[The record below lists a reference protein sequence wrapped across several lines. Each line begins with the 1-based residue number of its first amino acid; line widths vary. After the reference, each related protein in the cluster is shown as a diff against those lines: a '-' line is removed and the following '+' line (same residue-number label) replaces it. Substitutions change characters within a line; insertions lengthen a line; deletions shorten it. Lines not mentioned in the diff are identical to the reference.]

1 MGEAWLGSAKGVQ
14 NVVMVTIGT
23 GVGGGVIVNGDV
35 VSGVV
40 APAARLATCA

>member
-40 APAARLATCA
+40 GAGGLATCA